1 MATAKKSLAKK
12 TVSKAKTTAKK
23 VTRTTRKASAP
34 KKVTLQSFKIA
45 SDSPFFT
52 VKITKQT
59 VYWSILLIVI
69 LVTQLWILNVQLDV
83 IQSLD
88 ALNATH

>member
-1 MATAKKSLAKK
+1 MATAKKSPVKK
-12 TVSKAKTTAKK
+12 TVSKAKVAPKK
-23 VTRTTRKASAP
+23 PVSKKKTVVS
-34 KKVTLQSFKIA
+34 KKVTLKSFKLA
-45 SDSPFFT
+45 PDTPFFT

-59 VYWSILLIVI
+59 IYWSILLIVI

-88 ALNATH
+88 TLSAGK